1 MVIQM
6 DKTLES
12 VMEEFGLPPT
22 PDELASILQDYKSL
36 GRQHKNLIKK
46 YETEET
52 PVMRVSLYFCPN
64 CMRRVNIDDKHC
76 HWCGQRMGW
85 KVIRRKKKKR
95 R

>member
-1 MVIQM
+1 MA
-6 DKTLES
+6 KSLES
-12 VMEEFGLPPT
+12 VMEEFGLPST
-22 PDELASILQDYKSL
+22 PDELSSILQDYESL

-52 PVMRVSLYFCPN
+52 PVMRSGLYFCSN
-64 CMRRVNIDDKHC
+64 CMRRVQIDDKHC

-85 KVIRRKKKKR
+85 KVIRKKKKKR